1 MKELRYGGEKKEK
14 RKTLQRKPM
23 PSKALSH
30 TVNGKAT
37 NGDIVASFS
46 RKTVDFKPFFW
57 LWPIE
62 IYFQVQAGVY
72 IKTHKLKQHKLKRR
86 LNECVLFVA
95 AFAIF
100 SLCFVNIHTRTQL
113 RGS

>member
-1 MKELRYGGEKKEK
+1 MSISGYKLKLEDNVFTTLPTILRLKHRAQEGGNRGINSRRQSEMKELRYGGEKKEK

-46 RKTVDFKPFFW
+46 RKTVDFKPFF
-57 LWPIE
+57 
-62 IYFQVQAGVY
+62 
-72 IKTHKLKQHKLKRR
+72 
-86 LNECVLFVA
+86 
-95 AFAIF
+95 
-100 SLCFVNIHTRTQL
+100 
-113 RGS
+113 